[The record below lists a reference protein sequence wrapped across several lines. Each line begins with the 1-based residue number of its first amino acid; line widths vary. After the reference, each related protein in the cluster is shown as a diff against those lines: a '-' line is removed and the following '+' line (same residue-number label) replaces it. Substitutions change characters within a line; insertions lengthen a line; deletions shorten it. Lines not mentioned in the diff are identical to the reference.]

1 MSQLQMCVSSI
12 AIEEFSAEPLSI
24 KAAMQR
30 AIDVT
35 ILEACDA
42 TMPKLNIYQSS
53 SPEVI
58 VLLMHSYLS
67 SLNACLRGVH
77 QRTTSY
83 LHVLCT
89 VLL

>member
-1 MSQLQMCVSSI
+1 MCVSGI

-42 TMPKLNIYQSS
+42 MMPK
-53 SPEVI
+53 
-58 VLLMHSYLS
+58 
-67 SLNACLRGVH
+67 
-77 QRTTSY
+77 
-83 LHVLCT
+83 
-89 VLL
+89 